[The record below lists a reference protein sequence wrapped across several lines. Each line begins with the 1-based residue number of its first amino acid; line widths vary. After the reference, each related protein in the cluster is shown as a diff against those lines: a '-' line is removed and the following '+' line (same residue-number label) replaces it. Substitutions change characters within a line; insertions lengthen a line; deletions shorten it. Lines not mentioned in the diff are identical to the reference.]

1 MKRNVISALSVI
13 LAVSMLLCL
22 AACAEQG
29 GSGDLWDSAAYHEDT
44 ELGTGAKTVTV
55 EVKVEDHS
63 VTFTVHTDKDTVGA
77 ALLEHELIDGDEGA
91 YGMYVKKVNGILADY
106 DADKSYWAFYIN
118 GEYAMTGIDATDI
131 DADALYQLAYTK

>member
-1 MKRNVISALSVI
+1 MKRIVISALSVI

-22 AACAEQG
+22 AACAEQE
-29 GSGDLWDSAAYHEDT
+29 GSGDLWDSAVYLEDT

-63 VTFTVHTDKDTVGA
+63 VTFTVYTDKDTVGA

-106 DADKSYWAFYIN
+106 DVNKSFWAFYIN